1 MEYIHFK
8 KLIHRDL
15 KLENILLTKQLVAK
29 ISDFGISRVLNDNS
43 NTKTKRVGT
52 SLYMAPEVILTN
64 NYDQK
69 CDVFSFAIMMF
80 QILTKKIENIY
91 EIQKQ
96 ENEKK
101 IELNVELKT
110 KNKKKYFKTEIELK
124 ESLLN
129 NNNEEGDD
137 CNDNENDFNL
147 NIELRV
153 ANNPDLRPVIPKK
166 FENKKYFE
174 FVDVMR
180 KCWKHDPKER
190 PNFNEITMTLQEI
203 LENIKKKKNL
213 N

>member
-153 ANNPDLRPVIPKK
+153 ANNPDLRPVTPKK